1 MVGELVD
8 PYRSEPPYGLAERPM
23 LEAWLEFH
31 RATLQLKCR
40 GLTRSG

>member
-8 PYRSEPPYGLAERPM
+8 PYRREPPYGLAERPM
-23 LEAWLEFH
+23 PEAWLEFH